1 MSTQEYTAVMTSIYK
16 SARSREEGIWTVF
29 KNKNHGRGEGNPYT
43 DAWIKYLF
51 KAIKAAVIITNS
63 IY

>member
-16 SARSREEGIWTVF
+16 SARKGEEAIWTVF
-29 KNKNHGRGEGNPYT
+29 KTKNCGRGEGNQYT
-43 DAWIKYLF
+43 DAWVKYLF
-51 KAIKAAVIITNS
+51 KAIKALVIITNS